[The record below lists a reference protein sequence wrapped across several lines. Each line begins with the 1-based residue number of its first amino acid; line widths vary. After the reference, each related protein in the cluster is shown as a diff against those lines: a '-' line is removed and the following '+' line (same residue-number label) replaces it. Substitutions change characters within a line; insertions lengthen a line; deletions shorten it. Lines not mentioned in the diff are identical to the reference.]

1 MNRIEPKAQKAS
13 AVTGLD
19 DCRKLDASD
28 PMAGLS
34 DRFLRGDAGVIYL
47 DANSL
52 GPTPSAAP
60 ARVSDLIEG
69 RWAGGR
75 SQSWGAAGW
84 VDAPERLGAKLA
96 RLIGAKPE
104 EVIVGDGTSVN
115 LFKLLVAAL
124 ELRAE
129 RQVILTE
136 RDNFPSDLHIA
147 QGIARIFGD
156 RYTVRMLEPGE
167 DIKAAIDESV
177 AVVTLTHASF
187 RSGACHDMKGI
198 TEKAH
203 EAGAL
208 TVWDI
213 SHSTGATW
221 VDLSGD
227 GVDFAVGCGYKYLGG
242 GPGSPAFAY
251 VRRDLQ
257 EAAQNPLSGWMSHA
271 DIMAFDPDY
280 RPIDGIRRFLCGSP
294 EVLALSV
301 FETALEVWD
310 DVEPEVAHQ
319 KTRRLTGLFISLVKQ
334 ELAGHGIG
342 VVTPE
347 EDARRGGQVTL
358 AHPEGEAIT
367 NALVEA
373 GVYCSFRPPNAIRFG
388 FQPFPLSYEDVWQ
401 AVSRLRGVMEAR
413 S

>member
-13 AVTGLD
+13 VVIGLD

-129 RQVILTE
+129 R
-136 RDNFPSDLHIA
+136 
-147 QGIARIFGD
+147 
-156 RYTVRMLEPGE
+156 
-167 DIKAAIDESV
+167 
-177 AVVTLTHASF
+177 
-187 RSGACHDMKGI
+187 
-198 TEKAH
+198 
-203 EAGAL
+203 
-208 TVWDI
+208 
-213 SHSTGATW
+213 
-221 VDLSGD
+221 
-227 GVDFAVGCGYKYLGG
+227 
-242 GPGSPAFAY
+242 
-251 VRRDLQ
+251 
-257 EAAQNPLSGWMSHA
+257 
-271 DIMAFDPDY
+271 
-280 RPIDGIRRFLCGSP
+280 
-294 EVLALSV
+294 
-301 FETALEVWD
+301 
-310 DVEPEVAHQ
+310 
-319 KTRRLTGLFISLVKQ
+319 
-334 ELAGHGIG
+334 
-342 VVTPE
+342 
-347 EDARRGGQVTL
+347 
-358 AHPEGEAIT
+358 
-367 NALVEA
+367 
-373 GVYCSFRPPNAIRFG
+373 
-388 FQPFPLSYEDVWQ
+388 
-401 AVSRLRGVMEAR
+401 
-413 S
+413 